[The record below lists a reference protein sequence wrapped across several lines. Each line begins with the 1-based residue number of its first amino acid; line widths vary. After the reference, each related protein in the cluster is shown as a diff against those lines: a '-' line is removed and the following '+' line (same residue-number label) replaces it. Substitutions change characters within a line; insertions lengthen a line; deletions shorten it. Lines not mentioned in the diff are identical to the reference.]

1 MNRFFRQYL
10 ILILGKYKHRNRKGL
25 KIKTEENLLSFLTT
39 TEIIKS
45 IPLNRILIETDGPF
59 SNFKGRPISPNDLS
73 QVYNELDSE
82 KFQES
87 ASKSDAA
94 CLERIIW
101 VMERCE
107 FWANRRK
114 IDLRK

>member
-73 QVYNELDSE
+73 QVYNE
-82 KFQES
+82 
-87 ASKSDAA
+87 
-94 CLERIIW
+94 IG
-101 VMERCE
+101 
-107 FWANRRK
+107 RK
-114 IDLRK
+114 IGVNDLSELAFNNLKNLLLSQLNSS